1 MKRTLLL
8 LALLMTGLS
17 HAQTNE
23 EVETIETNTGLSYE
37 QAMKIYVHKDFVEDT
52 GDALVILD
60 SIHIKKG
67 GNIQIHL
74 PMYDKNFYFVEQKKG
89 LLNATKIAGAAASA
103 VGTGA
108 VAVGLGSGS
117 FSTFSKAMNV
127 WQKSTAIQYGADA
140 INQVEKLPISKKAK
154 RIAGK
159 KMEVLEWENDNGVHV
174 ITALLGKKKY
184 LIELENAYLIGEV
197 KL

>member
-8 LALLMTGLS
+8 LTLLMTGLS

-23 EVETIETNTGLSYE
+23 EVEIIKANTGLSYE
-37 QAMKIYVHKDFVEDT
+37 QAMKIYVQKDFVEDI
-52 GDALVILD
+52 GNALVILD
-60 SIHIKKG
+60 SIHIKQG
-67 GNIQIHL
+67 DYIQIHL
-74 PMYDKNFYFVEQKKG
+74 PMYDKNFYFVEEKKG

-103 VGTGA
+103 VSTGA

-140 INQVEKLPISKKAK
+140 INQVDKLPISKRAK

-159 KMEVLEWENDNGVHV
+159 KMEILEWENDNGIHI

-184 LIELENAYLIGEV
+184 LIELENAYLVGEI